1 MQKSLGGSVLTEQ
14 AEMDGTVKW
23 YDKKKGY
30 GFIVSEANSNIFVHH
45 TNFVDG
51 LNMLEEGQQVTFE
64 VVEGEKGPRADKVAL
79 KEKATP

>member
-1 MQKSLGGSVLTEQ
+1 
-14 AEMDGTVKW
+14 MDGTVKW

-30 GFIVSEANSNIFVHH
+30 GFIDSEAKSNIFVHY
-45 TNFVDG
+45 TGFVDG

-64 VVEGEKGPRADKVAL
+64 VVEGEKGSRADKVTL

>member
-1 MQKSLGGSVLTEQ
+1 
-14 AEMDGTVKW
+14 MDGTVKW

-30 GFIVSEANSNIFVHH
+30 GFIDSEVKSNIFVHY
-45 TNFVDG
+45 TSFIDG

-64 VVEGEKGPRADKVAL
+64 VVEGEKGPRADKVTL

>member
-1 MQKSLGGSVLTEQ
+1 
-14 AEMDGTVKW
+14 MDGTVKW

-30 GFIVSEANSNIFVHH
+30 GFIDSEVKSNIFVHY
-45 TNFVDG
+45 TSVIDG

-64 VVEGEKGPRADKVAL
+64 VVEGEKGPRADKVTL